1 MNIQRDDVGIV
12 PYGDKLYTVA
22 NNYICRDRLPDG
34 PCKIN
39 HKRTVEDAC
48 PYGGIIVYVTYKL
61 QFEYPDCTAEEN
73 FRRLLLG
80 GTTVYEGTPSDA
92 E

>member
-1 MNIQRDDVGIV
+1 MLCSRADVGIR
-12 PYGDKLYTVA
+12 PYGGKLYTVA
-22 NNYICRDRLPDG
+22 NNYICRDRPPDG
-34 PCKIN
+34 PCEIN

-61 QFEYPDCTAEEN
+61 QLEYPTCTAEGN

-80 GTTVYEGTPSDA
+80 GTTVNEGTPSDA